1 MRTIA
6 ITGASGFIGRSL
18 TARWRAKAHVRPIVR
33 EAKED
38 ANLVAVGDIGP
49 ETDWSAALDG
59 VDTIVH
65 CAGRAHVL
73 HESEADPL
81 ALYRRVNR
89 EGTLH
94 LARCA
99 ASAGVRRL
107 VFLSSIGVMGE
118 QTPGDRPFSAFDL
131 PAPVQ
136 DYALSKWEAEQGLGT
151 LSQQL
156 GLEIVIVRPPLVY
169 GPGAPANFQRL
180 LNVVDRGIP
189 LPLGLVRA
197 KRSFVGISN
206 LSDMLWACVESPDAA
221 SGTFMVSDGE
231 DLSTADLIRRIAHHM
246 RKRSLLLP
254 VPLWSLRLGGTL
266 LGRSKDVDRLLSPLR
281 VAIDHSCDTLAWSP
295 RTSVDREIE
304 YCVAAFAGERAATG

>member
-18 TARWRAKAHVRPIVR
+18 VAEWRSKADLRPIVR
-33 EAKED
+33 GTADEAGF
-38 ANLVAVGDIGP
+38 LTVGDIGP
-49 ETDWSAALDG
+49 QTDWHTALDG

-73 HESEADPL
+73 QESEADPL
-81 ALYRRVNR
+81 ALYRLVNR
-89 EGTLH
+89 DGTLH
-94 LARCA
+94 LARSA
-99 ASAGVRRL
+99 AKAGVRRI
-107 VFLSSIGVMGE
+107 VFLSSVGVMGE
-118 QTPGDRPFSAFDL
+118 QKPEASPFSAFDI
-131 PAPVQ
+131 PAPIQ
-136 DYALSKWEAEQGLGT
+136 DYALSKWEAEQGLLA

-156 GLEIVIVRPPLVY
+156 GLEAVVVRPPLVY

-180 LNVVDRGIP
+180 LRVVDRGMP

-206 LSDMLWACVESPDAA
+206 LSDMLWACVESPDAK

-231 DLSTADLIRRIAHHM
+231 DLSTADLIRCIARHM
-246 RKRSLLLP
+246 GKRPLLLP
-254 VPLWSLRLGGTL
+254 VPLWALRLGGRL
-266 LGRSKDVDRLLSPLR
+266 LGRTADVERLLSPLR
-281 VAIDHSCDTLAWSP
+281 VAMDHTHDTLGWSP

-304 YCVAAFAGERAATG
+304 NCVAAFAGGRG